1 MIRILVIDNS
11 ENYRYM
17 LKAVLGNAGF
27 GVIDTNNAFT
37 GLEVTRKYFINM
49 VLIDPYMPQTDGMQ
63 TIAEFKKE
71 FPGLRIIAMAKD
83 SSGEGCKELLNIAR
97 DCGAWDVFKKGENV
111 GVLLQKINALLS

>member
-1 MIRILVIDNS
+1 
-11 ENYRYM
+11 M

-49 VLIDPYMPQTDGMQ
+49 VLIDPSISKTDGLQ

-71 FPGLRIIAMAKD
+71 FPGLRIIAMAGNNSD
-83 SSGEGCKELLNIAR
+83 DQCEDLLNVAR
-97 DCGAWDVFKKGENV
+97 DCGAWDVFKKSENV
-111 GVLLQKINALLS
+111 SVLIQKINALLN